1 MHTRSLVR
9 HTLALTALTALACLA
24 APNAHAQFLGTSATG
39 SLQFNGS
46 GPNYFDPNNGFVPN
60 GFSNKTQGTTVTVA
74 EPAIEFGFADGV
86 NTDTVNITNTT
97 ITLTDVIAT
106 RGSTAPF
113 LVTLTD
119 TAFAGVTFT
128 QTANTTN
135 SFTYSL
141 TGNTLSL
148 NFAGTNTGG
157 TYTTTLTAASPV
169 PEPGSVALLVG
180 IVTVG
185 AGFVR
190 KRRSL
195 R

>member
-1 MHTRSLVR
+1 MVRS
-9 HTLALTALTALACLA
+9 
-24 APNAHAQFLGTSATG
+24 
-39 SLQFNGS
+39 
-46 GPNYFDPNNGFVPN
+46 NNGFVPN

-74 EPAIEFGFADGV
+74 EPAIEFGLADGV
-86 NTDTVNITNTT
+86 NTNTVNITNTT

-106 RGSTAPF
+106 NGSTTPF

-128 QTANTTN
+128 QTANTTS

-169 PEPGSVALLVG
+169 PEPGSVALLTG
-180 IVTVG
+180 IFITG

-190 KRRSL
+190 KRRA
-195 R
+195 RN